1 MQSSGHKVARSILR
15 NSAALFVVGL
25 FSKAM
30 GLVLAVLVAR
40 FLGPDAMGLFAVL
53 FSAALLTEN
62 IATLGLQDVLLRE
75 VAASPR
81 RRRALWLHAGRLAAL
96 SGLAFAAGFLVAA
109 WFQAGNAPVQ
119 KSLVAIA
126 VGLPLS
132 TVFGV
137 SQALLQGMEEV
148 LHLVWMTFVARLASL
163 AWLAWALY
171 DGAGVEAAFIS
182 RVLFLVLAVA
192 LFASVI
198 LRNDAHAGR
207 EDQTDGLLRSAIPLA
222 ANRGLTELS
231 NRAPVLLMPGVLGL
245 AATGIFDAADRFRQ
259 TLGMAVS
266 VSITAVMPSFSRG
279 FESADTGRAALVGQ
293 SIKFTVLVIGLVAIG
308 LNVFAE
314 PLVVLLYGPRF
325 QGSVLLMQ
333 VLAWAHVVVAADAM
347 VKQAMVAGRQEAA
360 VPIRALVG
368 TVALVVL
375 VILLTRGLGT
385 LGAAVAVG
393 IAGIVTLF
401 LDLRFTVRNV
411 IQFDIWAAL
420 GKPFLCLGGTAVVLF
435 ALLAAPL
442 WMRLVAAASSFLGL
456 AVATRLLP
464 GDERSLLWTMVT
476 NRRPRQAS
484 MPAGHG

>member
-62 IATLGLQDVLLRE
+62 IATLGLQDVLLRD

-81 RRRALWLHAGRLAAL
+81 RRRALWLHAGRVAAL
-96 SGLAFAAGFLVAA
+96 SGLTFASGFLVAA

-148 LHLVWMTFVARLASL
+148 LHLVWMTFVTRLASL

-171 DGAGVEAAFIS
+171 HGAGVEAAFIS

-198 LRNDAHAGR
+198 LRNDAPAGR
-207 EDQTDGLLRSAIPLA
+207 EDRTDGLLRSAIPLA

-266 VSITAVMPSFSRG
+266 VSMTAVMPSFSRG
-279 FESADTGRAALVGQ
+279 FETADSGRAALVGQ

-314 PLVVLLYGPRF
+314 PLVLLLYGAKFRA
-325 QGSVLLMQ
+325 SVLPMQ
-333 VLAWAHVVVAADAM
+333 VLAWAHVIVAADAM
-347 VKQAMVAGRQEAA
+347 VKQAMVAGRQERA
-360 VPIRALVG
+360 VPVRALVG
-368 TVALVVL
+368 TIVLALLVVML
-375 VILLTRGLGT
+375 ARRLGT
-385 LGAAVAVG
+385 VGAALAVG
-393 IAGIVTLF
+393 LAGTVTLL
-401 LDLRFTVRNV
+401 LDLRFTARSV
-411 IQFDIWAAL
+411 IQFDIWAAV
-420 GKPFLCLGGTAVVLF
+420 GKPFLCLGATAAALF
-435 ALLAAPL
+435 LLLDAQL
-442 WMRLVAAASSFLGL
+442 WLRLVAAAVTFLGT
-456 AVATRLLP
+456 AMATQLLP
-464 GDERSLLWTMVT
+464 ADERSLLWTMLT